1 MDISQ
6 ATSGQFKAKT
16 VYANQAAFPASGSPT
31 VNIYG
36 TGASAGNA
44 SFSGAVSASQL
55 TLSATGTFN
64 QTDAPIIFTLFVSM
78 PKNIVHAVKV
88 TNIRPDLIK
97 KFFGKFVNEEND
109 LLEIKGGSKQVY
121 QNIVS
126 KVPIVTDEAYRTYLL
141 DGLEDIVELD
151 FDITGVTPTERKAKF
166 INVKGKK
173 RE

>member
-1 MDISQ
+1 MIN
-6 ATSGQFKAKT
+6 
-16 VYANQAAFPASGSPT
+16 YNP
-31 VNIYG
+31 IYQKFINDKNRIPQTKMERGKFYQIKKYKYVDG
-36 TGASAGNA
+36 T
-44 SFSGAVSASQL
+44 
-55 TLSATGTFN
+55 TGTFSQN
-64 QTDAPIIFTLFVSM
+64 DAPIIFTLFVSR

-141 DGLEDIVELD
+141 DGLEHIVELD
-151 FDITGVTPTERKAKF
+151 FDVTGVTPTERKAKF

>member
-1 MDISQ
+1 
-6 ATSGQFKAKT
+6 
-16 VYANQAAFPASGSPT
+16 
-31 VNIYG
+31 
-36 TGASAGNA
+36 
-44 SFSGAVSASQL
+44 
-55 TLSATGTFN
+55 
-64 QTDAPIIFTLFVSM
+64 M

-141 DGLEDIVELD
+141 DGLEYIVELD
-151 FDITGVTPTERKAKF
+151 FDVTGVTPTERKAKF